1 MYNQLEIRNLQMCE
15 NAKENCYEDDLSI
28 SDLIY
33 YVDEEQKLHFYC
45 DKIFENVEFGYPFV
59 GEDLFFKYES

>member
-1 MYNQLEIRNLQMCE
+1 M
-15 NAKENCYEDDLSI
+15 SI

-33 YVDEEQKLHFYC
+33 YVDEEQKLHIYC

-59 GEDLFFKYES
+59 GEDLFF